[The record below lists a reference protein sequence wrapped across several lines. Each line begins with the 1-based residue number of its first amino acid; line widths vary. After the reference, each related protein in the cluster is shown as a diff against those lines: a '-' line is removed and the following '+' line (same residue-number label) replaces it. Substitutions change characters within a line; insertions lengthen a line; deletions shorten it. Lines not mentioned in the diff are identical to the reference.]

1 MVETRR
7 ISTLIE
13 SQLPEFIINDYE
25 NFSKVIEKYYEQ
37 LELRGNP
44 LDVINNI
51 TKYRDIDFYEKNLL
65 KESTKLTAVVD
76 AADSTIQVEDA
87 TSFPDADG
95 YIAIGDEILFYKT
108 RTDTTFKE
116 VSRGV
121 SGNQRLGDLYTSSQF
136 VTTLA
141 QNHNIGDNVQN
152 ISNLF
157 LYAFVKNF
165 ESDYL
170 ASFPEKY
177 LKNSVDKRTLIKN
190 ITDFYQAKGTDRS
203 IQFIFNTLIS
213 DEKPKVLRPKENTL
227 KASDSDWATSYAL
240 RVLVLEGNA
249 EDLIGETI
257 IQNLDPLDSS
267 IGYASAVVDNVF
279 GAGSVDGR
287 PLYEITIDTATLNNE
302 FDIASKTSLT
312 SAMNLGLD
320 VGDRINV
327 FSTEGFLQTGRIYIS
342 GEEIQY
348 LSKNVD
354 QFVISRREQT
364 TAYANGT
371 DVYSYSTITSGD
383 IKLLCLGILYN
394 LTPETSAPYSEEGD
408 VVQIS
413 KPGFVT
419 NDPILVDENGS
430 LRWFE
435 STGFGF
441 SNDIN
446 VSNSIS
452 DLKNNVSAVYRD
464 ENYYYIAGS
473 GIPGR
478 NILYPDVNQTLSD
491 QKILKLIR
499 RKPLTI
505 TESYKT
511 PQRDAAIFVDGSL
524 AFSHKDFDQ
533 VKFGGITKFNV
544 TNKGTAYQD
553 PPNVLVNNRPGK
565 ARAFLAG
572 ETVDTIELLS
582 SETFTEVP
590 DITITS
596 GRGAKASATVTFGAI
611 TSLQVVDAGEY
622 YSTPPLVVITDRLGK
637 GSFANYTATLEDGK
651 VVGFESLDQGKFYT
665 KGNVIVEIF
674 AVGRDAAATC
684 DVFTWT
690 KNRYVKLQEDLDNN
704 NGYAFPHYN
713 STRGF
718 GYGVCANPVQLRNEL
733 NDDGTAHSPIL
744 GFAYDGNPI
753 YGPYG
758 YENPLDSTST
768 INRIRS
774 AYRIKTDRIGGP
786 DTNVYSLGTFI
797 EDYEW
802 VPSTQTGKLE
812 LDENNGRFC
821 VTPEYPNGTY
831 AYFVSIDVNG
841 DPAFPYIVGDNF
853 YSLPVDSNYNADL
866 TQDDL
871 PAKAERYRTPG
882 MQTNGEDSLLTI
894 EEVLTGNI
902 ETLDVV
908 DSPAQFKVG
917 NRFQVSDVGT
927 EGSGAAA
934 YVSTVTGKRI
944 LSMDCKSLDPGNTTS
959 VALVRL
965 STPTYLFENDVITQ
979 VDSTFT
985 GRVISDVSNRSEFV
999 LEQVTGTYVPGKDL
1013 NSSSNIISILIDRNV
1028 FYTAGSTLLLTDGD
1042 DSTLATGRI
1051 LESVS
1056 NQNSVKVEVLTGEF
1070 VVPESVAAPHF
1081 LQSTTLG
1088 DSVGGEVVVYSELSK
1103 NIKSFSVRD
1112 DLVLVETDG
1121 EHNVG
1126 VNSFVDVEVTPAE
1139 DTTTTRYY
1147 VRKRFYQEITL
1158 KTPSYNSV
1166 IKDTGVGRGDLLNG
1180 GLDYTANTYT
1190 DVELIFLDQS
1200 QVRNGIGSAGDDNN
1214 ARATIVVS
1222 NFNGTGY
1229 GSISDITITTKG
1241 SGYIKGDVLTVADA
1255 DLSRLVSSTNS
1266 QRLAFSV
1273 DHVGFAQLNT
1283 ELKLGQVNRL
1293 SEGDLLQVD
1302 DEIVQITSIDST
1314 NRSVVVE
1321 RGKEGSIVVD
1331 HFNDARVILYKGIYR
1346 FDANSRPLGTG
1357 ANDPTI
1363 ISYDADTQR
1372 VTLAYNYGST
1382 APREVTLS
1390 SVFQDNSSP
1399 RKSIAVAAA
1408 TPGENRLEFSK
1419 DINFATFGV
1428 NTDIRIQKYYK
1439 YVFDTSHVS
1448 MQGVFLDFSASKT
1461 GTIFTEE
1468 KLVSGIQPGNPGS
1481 SVSITLG
1488 FGPDIAGRNQQRFPV
1503 NFDTYYY
1510 FIKSN
1515 SDVNTDGAALQV
1527 IDDPI
1532 AGSKQVLFSTPTK
1545 FAYAYTQVPDYEGF
1559 VNGDNIKYTTD
1570 SPFAIGKIH
1579 STTIDNK
1586 GSEYKRLP
1594 IIEGCDVDSDNRPNL
1609 DVIWDSLTQTL
1620 KGVNILQSG
1629 KNYVNPKAYVSN
1641 GDGTGATFEVVQD
1654 AGRIVR
1660 IDVVNPGRG
1669 YTYKPEVVVYEGN
1682 VEAYFSSKNIGTP
1695 KSVKI
1700 IRSGYG
1706 FHNDKTLLSKY
1717 TSNYALLIR
1726 GSDRFFRGERV
1737 EQRDGNRLVFAG
1749 YVANRGWRLGSNIL
1763 RLEKVTGV
1771 VDLNLPLTSGR
1782 NSSVE
1787 VRDVITTSFAPVVE
1801 SYSDNTGNY
1810 TSDRG
1815 KVGDRNQRITDSY
1828 FYQDYSYVI
1837 QSKTPI
1843 NTWRDLIKQTTHP
1856 AGFLMFGEVVIE
1868 SEQASRMPIAQPKS
1882 DKISFIELPAKS
1894 ITTTRK
1900 STKITTSTVRVRDT
1914 NLRRGV
1920 GSVAINEYDTDGILS
1935 KELILA
1941 QDFDGRYATQEDY
1954 IGPIGALLSG
1964 VGLSGGVFNENN
1976 TYFKRRIESTG
1987 FGSAFTFDLDQS
1999 GILSEVELI
2008 SNSDGTPQS
2017 LWTDAQHMSGLL
2029 DDSDSYEI
2037 IRGSGNIELGPGH
2050 AFRIGW
2056 FYNTTGL
2063 RDDVIGQ
2070 EGSLDTRK
2078 FCLML
2083 IGDNNDGEV
2092 DVISSNFEVGDRI
2105 TFYRNA
2111 ADFATIEILSVESPA
2126 YDSKLGVIGD
2136 GNVLGRRTF
2145 QLLDKAN
2152 NLPYT
2157 PYNEQ
2162 ELFLTLNG
2170 VAQEPGVAF
2179 ELNGSSIT
2187 FARAPLGPQ
2196 YPVTGENFDDTYT
2209 TDPTKFICKSF
2220 KFKNNT
2226 FNAKYLRKLQDISD
2240 RFDGITTEFELV
2252 WEDGSIVKTDTKEN
2266 LLLFINGVLQAA
2278 NTAYTIVRSANASET
2293 DIVRFIEPPRNF
2305 YDVIGY
2311 TPEQLDQKEYFYGYG
2326 VGSYDRLRID
2336 ERLIPYRGDGP
2347 YLVFDEETNT
2357 VKNINE
2363 EDFVL
2368 VFVDGVLQAPD
2379 TYVLNGPNIRF
2390 TSQLQ
2395 RYIPE
2400 TGESVNSKVEMIS
2413 LFGRQ
2418 VPKTM
2423 SAYDYDRII
2432 FRNEIVI
2439 TATLEITNNP
2449 NGNDEYLEWQ
2459 SNFTGFDPN
2468 SVKNVFTFDD
2478 DGNRRYIGKLNKV
2491 IFNELVD
2498 GTTTGLSK
2506 PGVLAQRLTLKV
2518 LNAANLEFTANE
2530 FIPGVSDDDEL
2541 RMKSIYISDEPG
2553 FTNPVSFNAEYP
2565 IYRIDWAYSLN
2576 DDGER
2581 VLVQDIP
2588 DWIKGSK
2595 LGDDAYFNLYDNLVD
2610 LAPGDKIMIDG
2621 ESAYRD
2627 VLYIPP
2633 EVSGRNFNAGA
2644 TAKYEHYSRIEVS
2657 NYNDIVRGEG
2667 LSVTCTVSD
2676 GVVTGVGFSDL
2687 EWNRRDLKLF
2697 FDTGILLQPTAY
2709 QYFVPPQVK
2718 FVPVDGNGGGA
2729 RAEVL
2734 CIAGQVLDVVLIE
2747 GGSGY
2752 TQPPKAV
2759 VTRGYNVLRKP
2770 SRTISTSLKI
2780 EIGSQSEIRQQSTIA
2795 TEIIISGEGNATG
2808 IFSIVSFGIVG
2819 SVDLVTNDEI
2829 VEHIHPPAL
2838 EAGENLS
2845 LPEGNSVVFT
2855 KRDPFT
2861 AIDQVASELI
2871 LNETLITCTID
2882 NPIASISNISPVGRV
2897 GTNSFVDVLTN
2908 NIQKIINTPIAYF
2921 REESASAVGALLD
2934 SPLSPSGT
2942 TLYVNNTSLFADVGK
2957 LQVGKEIVGYER
2969 KLEDRFLNVTRGLD
2983 RTVPTAHPAG
2993 QYIRTIPDSVRVID
3007 AGPRSIVATIVSVA
3021 QSTESVTAVTNQI
3034 QTISDV
3040 VDVQVDTDL
3049 KMTMQK
3055 EIQPSVTQV
3064 SVAIQDYVISLT
3076 ESAVL
3081 MSSESVSVA
3090 ASTIQTINSAE
3101 IPQQV
3106 LTDVIEYVVNPYIAY
3121 NDQVV
3126 TLQIASNVAPT
3137 ISAVTMSSESV
3148 FTNSTSVQVEHNVA
3162 LVTEKALDVHTTSLE
3177 SDNALSLQ
3185 IVTAIP
3191 PQTDP
3196 GGLNSPIPVA
3206 SILGTETAIV
3216 AKLHGVESEVAIL
3229 GNHLPVLNG
3238 RDKPADIT
3246 LNRQMGVLDFFEELV
3261 VLETSIVTRN

>member
-302 FDIASKTSLT
+302 FNIASKTSLT

-327 FSTEGFLQTGRIYIS
+327 FSTEGFLQTGRIYIG

-383 IKLLCLGILYN
+383 TRLLCLGILYN

-674 AVGRDAAATC
+674 AVGRDATATC

-934 YVSTVTGKRI
+934 YVSAVTGKRI

-1070 VVPESVAAPHF
+1070 VVPESVTVPHF

-1126 VNSFVDVEVTPAE
+1126 VNSFVDVEVTPDVAQ
-1139 DTTTTRYY
+1139 TTTNYY

-1419 DINFATFGV
+1419 DVNFATFGV

-1468 KLVSGIQPGNPGS
+1468 KVVSGIQPGNTGS
-1481 SVSITLG
+1481 FVSITLG
-1488 FGPDIAGRNQQRFPV
+1488 FGPSITGRDQQRFPV

-1559 VNGDNIKYTTD
+1559 LVNTGDNIKYTTD

-1579 STTIDNK
+1579 SATIDNK

-1609 DVIWDSLTQTL
+1609 DVIWDSLSQTL
-1620 KGVNILQSG
+1620 KGVNILQNG

-1654 AGRIVR
+1654 SGRIVR

-1669 YTYKPEVVVYEGN
+1669 YTYKPEVIVYEGN
-1682 VEAYFSSKNIGTP
+1682 VEAYFSSKNIGSP

-1726 GSDRFFRGERV
+1726 GSDKFFKGERV

-1941 QDFDGRYATQEDY
+1941 QDFDGRYATQADY
-1954 IGPIGALLSG
+1954 VGPLKGITKAGDGSIDSFGFISATGSVRVDQGEYGHWIKFKHLSNTNSQPALAPFIDASSPAQSWPGIANYLILPNDEYVTSGAG
-1964 VGLSGGVFNENN
+1964 N
-1976 TYFKRRIESTG
+1976 
-1987 FGSAFTFDLDQS
+1987 FDLSKIQRMSIGFLFDFGELRRGNPPTDEYEFGAFIVSTEPDLSQIAS
-1999 GILSEVELI
+1999 G
-2008 SNSDGTPQS
+2008 
-2017 LWTDAQHMSGLL
+2017 
-2029 DDSDSYEI
+2029 
-2037 IRGSGNIELGPGH
+2037 
-2050 AFRIGW
+2050 
-2056 FYNTTGL
+2056 
-2063 RDDVIGQ
+2063 
-2070 EGSLDTRK
+2070 
-2078 FCLML
+2078 
-2083 IGDNNDGEV
+2083 
-2092 DVISSNFEVGDRI
+2092 FEVGDTI
-2105 TFYRNA
+2105 VFYENSA
-2111 ADFATIEILSVESPA
+2111 SFVELEVVSVDAPA
-2126 YDSKLGVIGD
+2126 YHPELGVIGD

-2152 NLPYT
+2152 NLAYS

-2179 ELNGSSIT
+2179 ELNGSNIT

-2209 TDPTKFICKSF
+2209 TDPTKFVCKSF
-2220 KFKNNT
+2220 KFKNDT

-2368 VFVDGVLQAPD
+2368 VFVDGVLQAPG

-2498 GTTTGLSK
+2498 GTTSGLSK
-2506 PGVLAQRLTLKV
+2506 PGVLAQQLTLKV
-2518 LNAANLEFTANE
+2518 LNAANLDFTANE

-2759 VTRGYNVLRKP
+2759 VTRGYNVLRKE
-2770 SRTISTSLKI
+2770 SRGIQSNYELRIGTQVSIEQNTTI
-2780 EIGSQSEIRQQSTIA
+2780 G
-2795 TEIIISGEGNATG
+2795 TEIIIRGEGNQTG
-2808 IFSIVSFGIVG
+2808 IFSIVTFGVVG
-2819 SVDLVTNDEI
+2819 SATPVTNDEI
-2829 VEHIHPPAL
+2829 VEHIYPPAI
-2838 EAGENLS
+2838 EAGDSLA
-2845 LPEGNSVVFT
+2845 LPEGNSIVFT

-2871 LNETLITCTID
+2871 VNETLITCTID

-3246 LNRQMGVLDFFEELV
+3246 LNRQMGVLDFFEELI

>member
-25 NFSKVIEKYYEQ
+25 NFSKVVEKYYEQ

-65 KESTKLTAVVD
+65 KESTKLSAQVD

-87 TSFPDADG
+87 TSFPEKDG
-95 YIAIGDEILFYKT
+95 YIAIGDEILFYKS
-108 RTDTTFKE
+108 RTDTSFLE

-141 QNHNIGDNVQN
+141 QNHDIGNNVQN

-177 LKNSVDKRTLIKN
+177 LKDSVDKRTLIKN

-213 DEKPKVLRPKENTL
+213 NEKPKVLKPKNNTL
-227 KASDSDWATSYAL
+227 KASNSDWITTYSL
-240 RVLVLEGNA
+240 KVLVLEGNA

-257 IQNLDPLDSS
+257 TQNLDPLNNK
-267 IGYASAVVDNVF
+267 IGYASAVVDNIF
-279 GAGSVDGR
+279 GAGLVDGR
-287 PLYEITIDTATLNNE
+287 PLYEISIDTSTLNNE
-302 FDIASKTSLT
+302 FNIASKTSLT

-327 FSTEGFLQTGRIYIS
+327 YSTEGFLQTGRIYIN

-348 LSKNVD
+348 SSKNVD

-364 TAYANGT
+364 SAYANGT
-371 DVYSYSTITSGD
+371 NVYSYSTISSGN
-383 IKLLCLGILYN
+383 IKLLCLGVLYN
-394 LTPETSAPYSEEGD
+394 LNPEISSPYSEEGD
-408 VVQIS
+408 FVQIS
-413 KPGFVT
+413 KPGFIT

-435 STGFGF
+435 STGFGS

-464 ENYYYIAGS
+464 ENYYYIASS

-499 RKPLTI
+499 KKPLTI

-511 PQRDAAIFVDGSL
+511 PQRDAAIFVDGTL

-533 VKFGGITKFNV
+533 IKFGTITKFNV
-544 TNKGTAYQD
+544 TNKGTAYLD
-553 PPNVLVNNRPGK
+553 PPNVLINNRPGK

-572 ETVDTIELLS
+572 ETVDSIELLS
-582 SETFTEVP
+582 TDTFTSVP
-590 DITITS
+590 EITITS

-611 TSLQVVDAGEY
+611 TSLQVLESGEY
-622 YSTPPLVVITDRLGK
+622 YSTPPQVVITDRLGK
-637 GSFANYTATLEDGK
+637 GRFANYNAILEGGK
-651 VVGFESLDQGKFYT
+651 VVGFEEVDQGKFYT
-665 KGNVIVEIF
+665 KGNVIVELIP
-674 AVGRDAAATC
+674 AGRDALATC
-684 DVFTWT
+684 DIVTWT
-690 KNRYVKLQEDLDNN
+690 KNRYVKLQDDLDNN
-704 NGYAFPHYN
+704 NGYVFPHYN
-713 STRGF
+713 NTRGF
-718 GYGVCANPVQLRNEL
+718 GYGVCANPIQLRNEL

-786 DTNVYSLGTFI
+786 DTNSYSLGTFI

-831 AYFVSIDVNG
+831 AYFVSIDVEGN
-841 DPAFPYIVGDNF
+841 PAFPYIVGDNF

-871 PAKAERYRTPG
+871 PARAERYRIPG
-882 MQTNGEDSLLTI
+882 MESNGDDSLLTI
-894 EEVLTGNI
+894 EEVLSGNV
-902 ETLDVV
+902 ETIDIV
-908 DSPAQFKVG
+908 DSSSEFRVG

-927 EGSGAAA
+927 EGSGASG
-934 YVSTVTGKRI
+934 YVSAVTGKDI
-944 LSMDCKSLDPGNTTS
+944 VSMDCKSLEPSNTTS

-965 STPTYLFENDVITQ
+965 TSPTYLFENDVITQ
-979 VDSTFT
+979 VDSDFT
-985 GRVISDVSNRSEFV
+985 GIVISDVSNRSEFV
-999 LEQVTGTYVPGKDL
+999 LEQVTGTYVADKKL
-1013 NSSSNIISILIDRNV
+1013 NSSSNIVSILIDRNV
-1028 FYTAGSTLLLTDGD
+1028 FYTAESTLLLTDGD

-1070 VVPESVAAPHF
+1070 VVPEEIVVPHF

-1088 DSVGGEVVVYSELSK
+1088 DSVGGEVVTYTALSK
-1103 NIKSFSVRD
+1103 NINSFEVRD
-1112 DLVLVETDG
+1112 DLVLVETSE

-1126 VNSFVDVEVTPAE
+1126 VNSFVDVEVTPDVAQ
-1139 DTTTTRYY
+1139 TTTDYY

-1158 KTPSYNSV
+1158 KKPSYSSLL
-1166 IKDTGVGRGDLLNG
+1166 KDTGVGRGDLLNG
-1180 GLDYTANTYT
+1180 GLDYFADTYI

-1200 QVRNGIGSAGDDNN
+1200 KVRNGIGSAGDANN
-1214 ARATIVVS
+1214 ARATLVVS

-1229 GSISDITITTKG
+1229 GSVSDVTITSKG
-1241 SGYIKGDVLTVADA
+1241 SGYIRGDVLTVSDS
-1255 DLSRLVSSTNS
+1255 DLQRLTTSTNS
-1266 QRLAFSV
+1266 QRLAFSI
-1273 DHVGFAQLNT
+1273 DHVGFAQRNT
-1283 ELKLGQVNRL
+1283 ELKLVQVNRL
-1293 SEGDLLQVD
+1293 SENDLLLID
-1302 DEIVQITSIDST
+1302 SEIVKITSIDST
-1314 NRSVVVE
+1314 NRSVTVE
-1321 RGKEGSIVVD
+1321 RGQEGSVVVD
-1331 HFNDARVILYKGIYR
+1331 HFNDAKVELYKGIYR
-1346 FDANSRPLGTG
+1346 FDSNARPLGTG
-1357 ANDPTI
+1357 VNDPTI
-1363 ISYDADTQR
+1363 ISYDENTQR
-1372 VTLAYNYGST
+1372 VVLAYDYNAPS
-1382 APREVTLS
+1382 PREVTVS

-1399 RKSIAVAAA
+1399 RKSIAIAASI
-1408 TPGENRLEFSK
+1408 PGENRLEFSK
-1419 DINFATFGV
+1419 DINFATYGA

-1439 YVFDTSHVS
+1439 YKFDTSHIS

-1468 KLVSGIQPGNPGS
+1468 KEVSGIQPGNAGS
-1481 SVSITLG
+1481 FVTITLG
-1488 FGPDIAGRNQQRFPV
+1488 FGPNIAGQSQQRFPV

-1532 AGSKQVLFSTPTK
+1532 AGSKQVLFATPTK
-1545 FAYAYTQVPDYEGF
+1545 FVYPYTEVPDY
-1559 VNGDNIKYTTD
+1559 NGKGTLKYTTN
-1570 SPFAIGKIH
+1570 SPFAVGKIH
-1579 STTIDNK
+1579 SATIDNK

-1594 IIEGCDVDSDNRPNL
+1594 VIVGCDVDVDNQPNL
-1609 DVIWDSLTQTL
+1609 SVIWDSLTQTI
-1620 KGVNILQSG
+1620 KGVDILQSG
-1629 KNYVNPKAYVSN
+1629 KNFVNPKAYVSN
-1641 GDGTGATFEVVQD
+1641 GDGTGATFNVVQD

-1660 IDVVNPGRG
+1660 VDVVDGGRG
-1669 YTYKPEVVVYEGN
+1669 YTYQPNVVVYEGN
-1682 VEAYFSSKNIGTP
+1682 VEAYFTSNNIGIP
-1695 KSVKI
+1695 KSVSI
-1700 IRSGYG
+1700 IRSGFGY
-1706 FHNDKTLLSKY
+1706 HNDNTLLSKY
-1717 TSNYALLIR
+1717 TSNYALLIK
-1726 GSDRFFRGERV
+1726 GTDKFFKGERV
-1737 EQRDGNRLVFAG
+1737 EQRNGNRLVFAG
-1749 YVANRGWRLGSNIL
+1749 YVANNGWRLGTNIL

-1771 VDLNLPLTSGR
+1771 VDLNLPLKSSR

-1787 VRDVITTSFAPVVE
+1787 VKDIITTQFAPVIE
-1801 SYSDNTGNY
+1801 SYADNVGRY

-1868 SEQASRMPIAQPKS
+1868 SEQRSEMPVAQPKS
-1882 DKISFIELPAKS
+1882 DRITFIELPTKS
-1894 ITTTRK
+1894 ITSTRK

-1941 QDFDGRYATQEDY
+1941 QDFDGRYATQADY
-1954 IGPIGALLSG
+1954 
-1964 VGLSGGVFNENN
+1964 VGSL
-1976 TYFKRRIESTG
+1976 K
-1987 FGSAFTFDLDQS
+1987 
-1999 GILSEVELI
+1999 GITRAG
-2008 SNSDGTPQS
+2008 D
-2017 LWTDAQHMSGLL
+2017 
-2029 DDSDSYEI
+2029 
-2037 IRGSGNIELGPGH
+2037 
-2050 AFRIGW
+2050 
-2056 FYNTTGL
+2056 
-2063 RDDVIGQ
+2063 
-2070 EGSLDTRK
+2070 GSLDSFGFISATNGVRVDQGEYGHWIK
-2078 FCLML
+2078 FKHLSNTNSQPALAPFIDASSPAQSWSGIANYL
-2083 IGDNNDGEV
+2083 ILPDDEYVTSGAGNFDLSKIQRMSIGFLFDFGELRRGNPPTDKYEFGAFIV
-2092 DVISSNFEVGDRI
+2092 STEPDLSQIASGFEVGDTI
-2105 TFYRNA
+2105 VFYENSA
-2111 ADFATIEILSVESPA
+2111 SFVELEVVSVDAPA
-2126 YDSKLGVIGD
+2126 YHPELGVIGD

-2152 NLPYT
+2152 NLAYS

-2179 ELNGSSIT
+2179 ELNGSNIT

-2209 TDPTKFICKSF
+2209 TDPTKFVCKSF
-2220 KFKNNT
+2220 KFKNDT

-2347 YLVFDEETNT
+2347 YLIFDEETDT
-2357 VKNINE
+2357 VKNITD

-2368 VFVDGVLQAPD
+2368 VFVDGVLQAPG
-2379 TYVLNGPNIRF
+2379 TYILNGPNIRF
-2390 TSQLQ
+2390 SSNLQ
-2395 RYIPE
+2395 KYSPE
-2400 TGESVNSKVEMIS
+2400 TGESVSSKVEMIS

-2432 FRNEIVI
+2432 YRNEIVI

-2449 NGNDEYLEWQ
+2449 NGSNEYLEWQ
-2459 SNFTGFDPN
+2459 ENFTGFDPN
-2468 SVKNVFTFDD
+2468 SIKNVFTFDD

-2491 IFNELVD
+2491 VFNELVD
-2498 GTTTGLSK
+2498 GSTTGLSK

-2553 FTNPVSFNAEYP
+2553 FTNPVSFNANYP
-2565 IYRIDWAYSLN
+2565 IYRIDWEYSLN
-2576 DDGER
+2576 ADGER

-2595 LGDDAYFNLYDNLVD
+2595 LGDDAYFNLYETLVD
-2610 LAPGDKIMIDG
+2610 IAPGDKIMIDG
-2621 ESAYRD
+2621 ESEYRD
-2627 VLYIPP
+2627 ILYIPP

-2657 NYNDIVRGEG
+2657 NYNDTTRGEG
-2667 LSVTCTVSD
+2667 LSINCTISD

-2687 EWNRRDLKLF
+2687 EWNKRDLKLF

-2759 VTRGYNVLRKP
+2759 VTRGYNVLRKE
-2770 SRTISTSLKI
+2770 SRSIQSNYELRIGTQVSIEQNTTI
-2780 EIGSQSEIRQQSTIA
+2780 G
-2795 TEIIISGEGNATG
+2795 TEIVIRGEGNQTG
-2808 IFSIVSFGIVG
+2808 IFSIVSFGVVG

-2829 VEHIHPPAL
+2829 VEHIYPPAI
-2838 EAGENLS
+2838 EAGDSLA
-2845 LPEGNSVVFT
+2845 LPEGNSIVFT

-2871 LNETLITCTID
+2871 VNETLITCTID

-3034 QTISDV
+3034 QSISDV
-3040 VDVQVDTDL
+3040 FVQVDEEKGTDL
-3049 KMTMQK
+3049 KMTLQK

-3076 ESAVL
+3076 ESTVL

-3101 IPQQV
+3101 IPLQV
-3106 LTDVIEYVVNPYIAY
+3106 LTDEIEYVVNPYIAY

-3126 TLQIASNVAPT
+3126 TLQIASNIAPT

-3191 PQTDP
+3191 PKTDP